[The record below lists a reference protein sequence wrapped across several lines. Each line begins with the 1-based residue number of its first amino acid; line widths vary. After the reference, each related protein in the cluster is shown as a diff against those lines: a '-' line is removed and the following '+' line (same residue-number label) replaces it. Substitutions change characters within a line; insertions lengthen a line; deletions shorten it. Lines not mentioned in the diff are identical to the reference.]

1 MSSLTALPGRQQQS
15 LTSLQHFHQGLHT
28 TIHRPEL
35 PTAAGPERGR
45 AAGPPSREQPGGFG
59 AVSAAP
65 AEPWKQNLGTCSGF
79 GGCRCPLAGQHGSGL
94 CPAAMPEAAE
104 LTGARPWRGTRAE
117 RLCGGLET
125 ALLCLKM
132 SDCFV
137 PGCLLRRFTGTSL
150 KCNLNSST
158 LPLLKGCRNKSSR
171 YPGIPPYRGREFTCD
186 VSGERR
192 KQTCK
197 TGSDLHVPSGLV
209 FPLTAARAPAG
220 NGTEQITPR

>member
-1 MSSLTALPGRQQQS
+1 MSLLTALPGRQQQS

-158 LPLLKGCRNKSSR
+158 LPLLKGCRNKSSDIQGFR
-171 YPGIPPYRGREFTCD
+171 LTEEENLPVMHLGREENRP
-186 VSGERR
+186 VRR
-192 KQTCK
+192 AAICM
-197 TGSDLHVPSGLV
+197 
-209 FPLTAARAPAG
+209 FPLDLFFPSQRPELQLEM
-220 NGTEQITPR
+220 EQNK

>member
-158 LPLLKGCRNKSSR
+158 LPLLKGCRNKSSDIQGFR
-171 YPGIPPYRGREFTCD
+171 LTEEENLPVMYLGREENRP
-186 VSGERR
+186 VRR
-192 KQTCK
+192 AAICM
-197 TGSDLHVPSGLV
+197 
-209 FPLTAARAPAG
+209 FPLDLFFPSQQPELQLEM
-220 NGTEQITPR
+220 EQNK

>member
-28 TIHRPEL
+28 NIHRPEL

-45 AAGPPSREQPGGFG
+45 AAGPPPREQTDGLG

-65 AEPWKQNLGTCSGF
+65 AESWKQNLGTCSGF
-79 GGCRCPLAGQHGSGL
+79 GGCRCPLVGQHGSGL

-104 LTGARPWRGTRAE
+104 LTGARPWRGTGAE

-158 LPLLKGCRNKSSR
+158 LPLLKGCRNKSSDIQGFR
-171 YPGIPPYRGREFTCD
+171 LTEEENLPVMYLGREENRL
-186 VSGERR
+186 VRR
-192 KQTCK
+192 AAIC
-197 TGSDLHVPSGLV
+197 V
-209 FPLTAARAPAG
+209 FPLDLFFPSQQPELQLEM
-220 NGTEQITPR
+220 EQNK